1 MNSCFPVVGQGNHF
15 ITLFIQINSTIG
27 ESLPPPPLQ
36 SSLEEWEEA
45 GFAEASLWSTVLD
58 MEAEA
63 EEATEEEEE
72 ENEEHG
78 KRENGG
84 AR

>member
-1 MNSCFPVVGQGNHF
+1 MLDRSINHLV
-15 ITLFIQINSTIG
+15 TLFIQINSTIG
-27 ESLPPPPLQ
+27 ESRFPLQ

-72 ENEEHG
+72 NEEHG
-78 KRENGG
+78 KMENGE